1 MSKKRKIDF
10 EITSVHKRFEKEN
23 EKPIED
29 MSTEELKQKLKA
41 LGIVTKVRKHE
52 KLMKILRDKMDSN

>member
-1 MSKKRKIDF
+1 
-10 EITSVHKRFEKEN
+10 
-23 EKPIED
+23 